1 MVALKE
7 LVQNHAPQKITV
19 LAYVNLRESR
29 PERKC
34 RPSDILQSHGF
45 CKVDL
50 VPRISLKCL
59 AADTLLKARQ
69 DGHFKFGAKM
79 EWDKFREGLGPLP
92 PNLGEFIRLHAKV

>member
-1 MVALKE
+1 M
-7 LVQNHAPQKITV
+7 
-19 LAYVNLRESR
+19 RESQLGMVIF
-29 PERKC
+29 

-59 AADTLLKARQ
+59 AADTLLRARQ
-69 DGHFKFGAKM
+69 EGHFKFGAKCHEEG

-92 PNLGEFIRLHAKV
+92 PNLGEFIRLHDHGQTAKV